1 KRAGKRWFLFF
12 SDLLKK
18 DFPLDKAWEVEHRY
32 KGVNPQITCNASV
45 TATKELDKSAT
56 LKYSLDRYF
65 WELKLN
71 TTTPSSCEVKYSLPQ
86 VKGLTL
92 SSRYEFA
99 GKALKESLEMGSEF
113 NVDRFHGKFQ
123 INPMTGLYNL
133 SGVASPCQGNYF
145 IGGEARGSVDFS
157 TFNYSIGA
165 SYINKSPRAEW
176 AASIVTAPQGK
187 TNLAVVKCH
196 LRGKTVAFKQPTHLF
211 AEIQRNIIEG
221 KSSLTFGGLW
231 YLNDVS
237 DTFIK
242 AKVSH
247 EAKVAVALSHKF
259 SESLSATVGTEVD
272 TTKNG
277 SDSIKYGIRLST
289 SA

>member
-1 KRAGKRWFLFF
+1 MVLFKDLNKEAT
-12 SDLLKK
+12 DLLKK
-18 DFPLDKAWEVEHRY
+18 DFPLEKAWEVEHRY
-32 KGVNPQITCNASV
+32 KGANPQITCNASV
-45 TATKELDKSAT
+45 SPSKELDKSAT
-56 LKYSLDRYF
+56 LKYSLDKYF

-99 GKALKESLEMGSEF
+99 GKALKESLELGSEF
-113 NVDRFHGKFQ
+113 SMERLHGKFQ

-133 SGVASPCQGNYF
+133 SCVTSACPGSYF
-145 IGGEARGSVDFS
+145 VGGEAKGNVDLS
-157 TFNYSIGA
+157 TFNCSFGA
-165 SYINKSPRAEW
+165 SYFNKTPRAEW

-187 TNLAVVKCH
+187 TNFAVVKCH

-231 YLNDVS
+231 YLNDAS

-272 TTKNG
+272 TTKTG